1 MDPVIWASAPLKVL
15 FTIDAHDCAV
25 LHCKKPNPLAIL
37 FGFPVKTS
45 QSIFDSH
52 IPGFEE
58 VNQML
63 IKGEVT
69 IRAPRKKVWDF
80 LTDPDQIGQCAPG
93 VEKIEMIE
101 PLKRYR
107 GIVSVGLGAVK
118 ARFSG
123 EVEVMEL
130 EEPNYAKIKAHGSAS
145 GSVADAVSEMRLS
158 DGPGD
163 STILKWTADVTV
175 SGQLASLASRLMVP
189 VSQKLAQVFYEQV
202 RKKIETEN
210 TAAASTG

>member
-1 MDPVIWASAPLKVL
+1 M
-15 FTIDAHDCAV
+15 F
-25 LHCKKPNPLAIL
+25 
-37 FGFPVKTS
+37 
-45 QSIFDSH
+45 
-52 IPGFEE
+52 
-58 VNQML
+58 

-130 EEPNYAKIKAHGSAS
+130 EEPDYAKIKAHGSAS

-158 DGPGD
+158 DGPDD
-163 STILKWTADVTV
+163 STILNWTADVTV

-210 TAAASTG
+210 EAAT

>member
-1 MDPVIWASAPLKVL
+1 
-15 FTIDAHDCAV
+15 
-25 LHCKKPNPLAIL
+25 
-37 FGFPVKTS
+37 
-45 QSIFDSH
+45 
-52 IPGFEE
+52 
-58 VNQML
+58 ML

-145 GSVADAVSEMRLS
+145 GSVADAISEMRLG
-158 DGPGD
+158 DGPDG
-163 STILKWTADVTV
+163 STVLNWTADVTV

-210 TAAASTG
+210 TAATSTG

>member
-1 MDPVIWASAPLKVL
+1 MRL
-15 FTIDAHDCAV
+15 
-25 LHCKKPNPLAIL
+25 
-37 FGFPVKTS
+37 
-45 QSIFDSH
+45 Q
-52 IPGFEE
+52 
-58 VNQML
+58 
-63 IKGEVT
+63 GEVT

-80 LTDPDQIGQCAPG
+80 MTDPNQIGQCAPG

-101 PLKRYR
+101 PLKRYK
-107 GIVSVGLGAVK
+107 GIVSVGFGAVK

-123 EVEVMEL
+123 DVEVTEL

-158 DGPGD
+158 DGAEGATVL
-163 STILKWTADVTV
+163 SWTADVVV

-210 TAAASTG
+210 TDTS